1 MYRAF
6 LKHNWQ
12 LKICPQ
18 NHPKHN
24 LDGISYILL
33 SKFHGKCGAS
43 DVRSVS
49 QRMWL
54 AFFTSIGTPER
65 QGDNRTVNR
74 PVSGDWAW
82 AKILFQSFCNN
93 WMGDVTV
100 IISKPWKV
108 GLVLRFLFNKTEDNL
123 VVRFDFESLSRSRK
137 YGININL
144 VEASY
149 KWMTHIVS
157 V

>member
-1 MYRAF
+1 
-6 LKHNWQ
+6 
-12 LKICPQ
+12 
-18 NHPKHN
+18 
-24 LDGISYILL
+24 
-33 SKFHGKCGAS
+33 
-43 DVRSVS
+43 
-49 QRMWL
+49 
-54 AFFTSIGTPER
+54 
-65 QGDNRTVNR
+65 
-74 PVSGDWAW
+74 
-82 AKILFQSFCNN
+82 
-93 WMGDVTV
+93 MGDVTV